1 MTPIPPM
8 IQVNLRKLRS
18 IQTKE
23 RKAVERKAD
32 ARDPKVDIND
42 PITKIAEKVLG
53 EDVIKLDGIIM
64 DGSGNYI
71 MMKDI

>member
-32 ARDPKVDIND
+32 ARDPKVDINN
-42 PITKIAEKVLG
+42 PITKIAEKVVG

-71 MMKDI
+71 VMKDV

>member
-1 MTPIPPM
+1 M

-32 ARDPKVDIND
+32 ARDPKVDINN
-42 PITKIAEKVLG
+42 PITKIAEKVVG

-71 MMKDI
+71 VVKDI

>member
-32 ARDPKVDIND
+32 ARDPKVDINN
-42 PITKIAEKVLG
+42 PIPKIAEKVVG

-71 MMKDI
+71 VMKDI

>member
-1 MTPIPPM
+1 M

-18 IQTKE
+18 IRTKE
-23 RKAVERKAD
+23 RKAVERKVD
-32 ARDPKVDIND
+32 ARDPKVDINS
-42 PITKIAEKVLG
+42 PITKIAEKVVG

-71 MMKDI
+71 VMKDI

>member
-8 IQVNLRKLRS
+8 IQVNLHKLRS

-32 ARDPKVDIND
+32 ARDPKVDINN
-42 PITKIAEKVLG
+42 PITKIAEEVVG

-71 MMKDI
+71 VMKDI

>member
-23 RKAVERKAD
+23 RKAVEREAD
-32 ARDPKVDIND
+32 ARDPKVDINN
-42 PITKIAEKVLG
+42 PITKIAEKVVG

-71 MMKDI
+71 VMKDI

>member
-32 ARDPKVDIND
+32 ARDPKVDINN
-42 PITKIAEKVLG
+42 PITKIAEKVVG

-71 MMKDI
+71 VVKDI

>member
-8 IQVNLRKLRS
+8 IQVNLHKLRS

-32 ARDPKVDIND
+32 ARDPKVDINN
-42 PITKIAEKVLG
+42 PITKIAEKVVG

-71 MMKDI
+71 VMKDI

>member
-32 ARDPKVDIND
+32 ARDPKVDINN
-42 PITKIAEKVLG
+42 PITKIAEKVVG

-71 MMKDI
+71 VMKDI

>member
-1 MTPIPPM
+1 M

-32 ARDPKVDIND
+32 ARDPKVDINN
-42 PITKIAEKVLG
+42 PITKIAEKVVG

-71 MMKDI
+71 VMKDI

>member
-1 MTPIPPM
+1 M

-18 IQTKE
+18 IQIKG
-23 RKAVERKAD
+23 RKVVERKVD
-32 ARDPKVDIND
+32 ARGPKVDINS
-42 PITKIAEKVLG
+42 PITKIAEKVVG
-53 EDVIKLDGIIM
+53 EDVIKLDGITT

>member
-23 RKAVERKAD
+23 RKVVERKAD
-32 ARDPKVDIND
+32 ARDPKVDINN
-42 PITKIAEKVLG
+42 PITKIAEKVVG
-53 EDVIKLDGIIM
+53 EDVIKLDGITM
-64 DGSGNYI
+64 AGSGNYI

>member
-23 RKAVERKAD
+23 RKAVERKVG
-32 ARDPKVDIND
+32 ARDPKVDINN
-42 PITKIAEKVLG
+42 PITKIAEKAVG

-71 MMKDI
+71 VMKDI

>member
-32 ARDPKVDIND
+32 ARDLKVDINN
-42 PITKIAEKVLG
+42 PITKIAEKVVG

-71 MMKDI
+71 VMKDI

>member
-1 MTPIPPM
+1 M

-18 IQTKE
+18 ILTKE
-23 RKAVERKAD
+23 RKAVERKVG
-32 ARDPKVDIND
+32 ARDPKVDINN
-42 PITKIAEKVLG
+42 PTTKIAEKVVG

-71 MMKDI
+71 VMKDI